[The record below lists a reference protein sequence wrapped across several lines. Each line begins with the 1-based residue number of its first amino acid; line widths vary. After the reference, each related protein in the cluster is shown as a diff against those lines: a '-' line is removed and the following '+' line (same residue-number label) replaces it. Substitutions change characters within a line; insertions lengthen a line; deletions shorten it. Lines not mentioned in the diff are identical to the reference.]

1 MTCQIEH
8 TRLHF
13 KRVYK
18 LQVAPSCVVVSAG
31 HGSHLTSW
39 YHITAHAHTTGRHDC
54 FRHGLSVS
62 RSSSLGY
69 FYCYMNS
76 DIFIDNVVILLSL
89 LILPLALSLSHRLIH
104 HISVHVSVLIPD
116 ICPLY
121 FICNFLGAVFFETL
135 IFLSLSQG
143 ISPLSWTR
151 YFITIVIP
159 TLSFNTP
166 FHTRSSYCS
175 KIYFN
180 HVPGLPDTFRPSRFL
195 I

>member
-8 TRLHF
+8 ARLHF

-18 LQVAPSCVVVSAG
+18 LQVASSRVVVSAG
-31 HGSHLTSW
+31 HGSHLTSC
-39 YHITAHAHTTGRHDC
+39 YHITVHAHTTGRHDC

-62 RSSSLGY
+62 RSSSMGY
-69 FYCYMNS
+69 FYCCMNS

-89 LILPLALSLSHRLIH
+89 LILSLALSISHRLIH
-104 HISVHVSVLIPD
+104 HISVDVSVLISD

-121 FICNFLGAVFFETL
+121 FICNFFGAVFFETL
-135 IFLSLSQG
+135 IILSLSQE
-143 ISPLSWTR
+143 IFPLSWTR
-151 YFITIVIP
+151 YFIIIVIP

-166 FHTRSSYCS
+166 FHTRSFYCS

-180 HVPGLPDTFRPSRFL
+180 HVSVLPGTFRPSRFL